1 MSESSGFSL
10 FLIFILFVSFV
21 SSNEYQMFVGQSSFI
36 LEGRK
41 VALAERRRH
50 ND

>member
-10 FLIFILFVSFV
+10 FLKIFFFFFFPFV
-21 SSNEYQMFVGQSSFI
+21 SSNEYQMFVGSFI